1 MKTINGMKTV
11 GYLHENLATLFKE
24 IFPGLR
30 IFLQGLPQ
38 IVLNVVLAFVR
49 ISLGYDGFFQ
59 NTLIISQMSQELR
72 MLSEVPCHSLLKGHD
87 DCWVFPQ
94 LSEMLL
100 SPQKWRGPIGHAQPG
115 DCLVTA
121 KKNLFCSR
129 DDIPSTENCYINQ
142 NCLLTSSLKESFLDA
157 IASRS
162 TFPCQW

>member
-1 MKTINGMKTV
+1 MLKTINGMKTV

-49 ISLGYDGFFQ
+49 ISLGYAGFFQ
-59 NTLIISQMSQELR
+59 NTLIISQMSQELW

-100 SPQKWRGPIGHAQPG
+100 SPQKWRGPAHWACPTKGQGHLQN
-115 DCLVTA
+115 CLVTA
-121 KKNLFCSR
+121 KKNLFCSWWYPFHR
-129 DDIPSTENCYINQ
+129 K
-142 NCLLTSSLKESFLDA
+142 LLYQSKLSA
-157 IASRS
+157 N
-162 TFPCQW
+162 